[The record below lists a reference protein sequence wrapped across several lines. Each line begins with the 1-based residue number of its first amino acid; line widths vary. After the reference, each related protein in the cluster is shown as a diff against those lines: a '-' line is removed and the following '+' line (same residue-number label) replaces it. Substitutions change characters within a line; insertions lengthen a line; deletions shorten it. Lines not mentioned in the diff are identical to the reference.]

1 LAKQEDLAKKS
12 LPGLFACR
20 ALHRKIIRYAVLLRG
35 FWLSTHDDGHGDIR
49 NPPPGRAPAGIWT
62 APEAI
67 RRKPQDQLRG
77 RGLRR
82 PANAGF
88 CGRNLL
94 EFEPEKLEPVFR
106 KDHAQTKG

>member
-1 LAKQEDLAKKS
+1 MPCFYAGFGFRRMTPAMA
-12 LPGLFACR
+12 LFENPPR
-20 ALHRKIIRYAVLLRG
+20 RRRTG
-35 FWLSTHDDGHGDIR
+35 FWTG
-49 NPPPGRAPAGIWT
+49 
-62 APEAI
+62 PEAI

-94 EFEPEKLEPVFR
+94 EFEPEKREPVFR